1 MTAQAMQEDRQR
13 CLAVG
18 MDGYLSKPLVLKELQ
33 GVLAS
38 RAELA
43 GTRAPDVP
51 KSVSS
56 PQ

>member
-1 MTAQAMQEDRQR
+1 MAMTALAIQEDRQR
-13 CLAVG
+13 L
-18 MDGYLSKPLVLKELQ
+18 PLFLKELQ
-33 GVLAS
+33 GVLTS

-51 KSVSS
+51 KSASS

>member
-1 MTAQAMQEDRQR
+1 MTAPAMPEDRQR

-18 MDGYLSKPLVLKELQ
+18 MDDYLSKPLVLKELQ

-38 RAELA
+38 RAGLA
-43 GTRAPDVP
+43 DTRAPDVP

>member
-1 MTAQAMQEDRQR
+1 MTAPAIQEDRQR
-13 CLAVG
+13 YLAVG
-18 MDGYLSKPLVLKELQ
+18 MDGYLSMPRFLKELQ
-33 GVLAS
+33 GVLTS
-38 RAELA
+38 RAELT

>member
-1 MTAQAMQEDRQR
+1 MTAQAIQEDRQR
-13 CLAVG
+13 YLAVG
-18 MDGYLSKPLVLKELQ
+18 MDGYLSMPRFLKELQ
-33 GVLAS
+33 GVLTS

>member
-1 MTAQAMQEDRQR
+1 MTAQPMQEDRQR

-18 MDGYLSKPLVLKELQ
+18 TDGYLSKPLVLKELQ

-38 RAELA
+38 RAKLA